1 MYFFALLIFGY
12 NGTSFILELTGLLM
26 SLKNTKKYSLGTPSL
41 MRGLDKG
48 QECEVKFLTDPKPVE
63 TEHGSKFDIQVQLLS
78 HPHESYSSLP
88 KEGRRLTWR
97 TNCHV
102 IRVTVMD
109 LFNTTDKTIPPT
121 AAEFVKDWY
130 DNTWT
135 ISCKEDGNI
144 WIDA

>member
-1 MYFFALLIFGY
+1 MGSAYAPLLIFEY

-26 SLKNTKKYSLGTPSL
+26 SLDKDKKYSLGTPSL

-102 IRVTVMD
+102 VRVTIMD
-109 LFNTTDKTIPPT
+109 LFNNNTED
-121 AAEFVKDWY
+121 FQKDWY
-130 DNTWT
+130 DYTWT

>member
-1 MYFFALLIFGY
+1 
-12 NGTSFILELTGLLM
+12 M
-26 SLKNTKKYSLGTPSL
+26 SLAKENKYSLGTPSL

-78 HPHESYSSLP
+78 HPHESYTSLP
-88 KEGRRLTWR
+88 KEGKRLTWR

-102 IRVTVMD
+102 VRVTIMD
-109 LFNTTDKTIPPT
+109 LFMNEVED
-121 AAEFVKDWY
+121 FQKDWY
-130 DNTWT
+130 ERIWT

-144 WIDA
+144 WIDS

>member
-1 MYFFALLIFGY
+1 
-12 NGTSFILELTGLLM
+12 M
-26 SLKNTKKYSLGTPSL
+26 SDNSERKYSLGTPSL
-41 MRGLDKG
+41 MRGLEKG

-78 HPHESYSSLP
+78 HPHDSYSSLK
-88 KEGRRLTWR
+88 KEGLKLVWR

-109 LFNTTDKTIPPT
+109 LFGTDGHPAPE
-121 AAEFVKDWY
+121 EFLKDWY
-130 DNTWT
+130 ANTWT

-144 WIDA
+144 WIES

>member
-1 MYFFALLIFGY
+1 MTDKSRDL
-12 NGTSFILELTGLLM
+12 
-26 SLKNTKKYSLGTPSL
+26 KYSLGTPSL
-41 MRGLDKG
+41 MRGLEKG

-78 HPHESYSSLP
+78 HPHESYSSLK
-88 KEGRRLTWR
+88 KEGLKLVWR

-109 LFNTTDKTIPPT
+109 LFNITDKTT
-121 AAEFVKDWY
+121 VFTQDWY
-130 DNTWT
+130 ENTWT

-144 WIDA
+144 WIES